1 MRYNPVEHTI
11 ESDKGETLLSFTKLV
26 DTRTAYA
33 VLDNLES
40 SLRLKASYLAFKREH
55 SYLRAM
61 VDQLK
66 SELETLK
73 ATVKT
78 SDLV

>member
-40 SLRLKASYLAFKREH
+40 SLRLRNAYLDFKREN
-55 SYLRAM
+55 SDLRVR
-61 VDQLK
+61 VDQLE

-73 ATVKT
+73 ATVKNF
-78 SDLV
+78 

>member
-40 SLRLKASYLAFKREH
+40 SLRLKNAYLAFKREH
-55 SYLRAM
+55 SYLRAR